1 MTIHKNKPKILAKVI
16 FSWSLATA
24 LFLSNSSIGL
34 ASCEYNPLTTG
45 CVRAS
50 LTRCTD
56 LPNLCCDSL
65 TECSAYNL
73 SDVCDPGKGG
83 VPLGSCLKLS
93 NSQPVQDVYTNPAFL
108 VNLLVDNLFVVAGL
122 AIFFMTLLAGFF
134 FITGGKKGLDQAK
147 QILLAVLVGF
157 GIMFGAY
164 WIVQIVQSL
173 TGADILI

>member
-1 MTIHKNKPKILAKVI
+1 MKNHFVLFKISLSLLLTFAIVF
-16 FSWSLATA
+16 FSTKAVK
-24 LFLSNSSIGL
+24 
-34 ASCEYNPLTTG
+34 ASCGPYYDGPG
-45 CVRAS
+45 CS
-50 LTRCTD
+50 YSSMSRCTNV
-56 LPNLCCDSL
+56 PSMCCESSS
-65 TECSAYNL
+65 ECSAL
-73 SDVCDPGKGG
+73 ELATDCSPGEGG

-164 WIVQIVQSL
+164 WIVQIVKYI
-173 TGADILI
+173 TGADILL